1 MTRSQLFSRSCRGV
15 ILRGLVCMIAGL
27 VVTSP
32 ALGADPWW
40 NTDWAERTMLVFKN
54 SGQSDTLTDIPI
66 LVVLDSTRIDYS
78 KVMNAGEDLR
88 FIDDDSTTQLDYEI
102 ETWDESGTSYVWV
115 KVPQIDGSSYTD
127 YIWMYYDNYGAP
139 DTQDAAGVWSNGYAG
154 VWHLK
159 ENPA

>member
-1 MTRSQLFSRSCRGV
+1 MNVNRSLLLSQSCRGV

-40 NTDWAERTMLVFKN
+40 DTDWGERTMLVFKN
-54 SGQSDTLTDIPI
+54 SGQTETLTDVPI
-66 LVVLDSTRIDYS
+66 LVVLDSSRIDYS

-88 FIDDDSTTQLDYEI
+88 FIDDDSTTVLDYEI
-102 ETWDESGTSYVWV
+102 ETWDETGTSYVWV

-127 YIWMYYDNYGAP
+127 YIWVYYGNYGVQGVGGAVGVVVNP
-139 DTQDAAGVWSNGYAG
+139 DVVGVR
-154 VWHLK
+154 
-159 ENPA
+159 